1 MIWWPPPGPQRKPAT
16 LPDLSPKGQFLH
28 FQSQIELKFI
38 HPFFSPLFYPS
49 SSFFFSPSTFFL
61 ILFIFFLFITGANI
75 YGALLQARSCDKPLP
90 ALYHLILISTYK
102 VGTIIITV
110 LEISKE
116 KVREI
121 KWSHGK
127 QVAGSEFGEGI
138 SEPRHGGLDLVIG
151 PRVPPEN
158 RK

>member
-16 LPDLSPKGQFLH
+16 LPDLSPKVQFLH

-38 HPFFSPLFYPS
+38 HSFFSPLFYPS
-49 SSFFFSPSTFFL
+49 SSFFFFPSTFFL

-90 ALYHLILISTYK
+90 ALSHLILISTYK

-110 LEISKE
+110 LEIRKE